1 MKKMLAAILILA
13 FALPLT
19 AFAEPKLVWDPSTGE
34 VNGYRIYYGL
44 STGSYTSNR
53 DVGRVTEFPL
63 ANLPLQE
70 KRTYY
75 FTAKAYNAAGE
86 SAGSN
91 EVSWTAPDKT
101 PPAVP
106 AGVTVE

>member
-1 MKKMLAAILILA
+1 MKKMLAAMLILS

-44 STGSYTSNR
+44 ATGSYASNK
-53 DVGRVTEFPL
+53 DVGSVTEFPL

-70 KRTYY
+70 KKTYY
-75 FTAKAYNAAGE
+75 FTAKAYNGAGE

-91 EVSWTAPDKT
+91 EVSWTVPDRT

-106 AGVTVE
+106 LGVTVE